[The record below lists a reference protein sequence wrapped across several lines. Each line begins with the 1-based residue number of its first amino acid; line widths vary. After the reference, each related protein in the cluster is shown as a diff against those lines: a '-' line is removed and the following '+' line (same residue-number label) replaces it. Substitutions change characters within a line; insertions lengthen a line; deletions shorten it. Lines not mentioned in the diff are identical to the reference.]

1 MKFLLST
8 GFTAFLILFLS
19 SCETTTGGSGGGE
32 TSASPA
38 ENSVRPYPLSTCL
51 VTGEDLNAKGGPITQ
66 VYQGQEVKVCCKP
79 CQMAFKKNPDLY
91 LAKLQ

>member
-1 MKFLLST
+1 MRIFLTSALT
-8 GFTAFLILFLS
+8 VIAFCLFS
-19 SCETTTGGSGGGE
+19 SCETTSVDSGGTGSDA
-32 TSASPA
+32 TITT
-38 ENSVRPYPLSTCL
+38 VRPYPLSTCL